1 MCDDCLGCRFR
12 SRFRDGMRRFLTLT
26 RLFMLICWSWSTLVC
41 GPNCLFAWWLRIS
54 ASRMMPNP
62 VAKFLLVTE
71 SITVSSAQSRS
82 CRSNLQTNEWCW
94 FYKLDGCVHWDANGF
109 SWGWRWRWGTDSS
122 RDKMI
127 LLKIMLFQSNVKIAY
142 ANVKIM

>member
-1 MCDDCLGCRFR
+1 
-12 SRFRDGMRRFLTLT
+12 
-26 RLFMLICWSWSTLVC
+26 
-41 GPNCLFAWWLRIS
+41 
-54 ASRMMPNP
+54 
-62 VAKFLLVTE
+62 
-71 SITVSSAQSRS
+71 
-82 CRSNLQTNEWCW
+82 
-94 FYKLDGCVHWDANGF
+94 LDGCVHWDANGF